1 MQRQRRLTALLRTCT
16 NVSTARDT
24 KIQAFLASPTRHE
37 TQSNNM
43 KLTRTPHPIQIY
55 MLAALVIMAVV
66 AERAYP
72 LVAMASQTKSSPD
85 NVQPHA
91 FLPAGRATVWN
102 PGMAGVAGIPARS
115 TVCITVGPSGGAADD
130 TAQIQAAI
138 DRCPV
143 GQVVQLAAGTF
154 IINSDHLLINRGIT
168 LRGAGPNQ
176 TILAKTNGAKPFQED
191 PGANPSPLIIVG
203 PSRYSST
210 SDPNGVAGSTN
221 LTADA
226 VAGAYTVTVER
237 ASGFSAGQIVLLDE
251 ASGAGWQTD
260 PQGRG
265 QIWASPDWRVV
276 WRKHNPPIAYVD
288 DFEADEYPATPGAAG
303 SWFSRP
309 DRPTAEVKQ
318 VASVSGST
326 ITFTT
331 PIHISYRSSHGAQ
344 LSYYGQPHVVN
355 AGVEDL
361 KLVGGNDGNLRFHW
375 AAQSWVRNVDS
386 TMWHGAGFAIDDS
399 FRIELREFY
408 IHDAAWAQPGGG
420 GYAISLSNG
429 TAEVLV
435 ENGIAVR
442 ANKLMVARSAGAGSV
457 FGYNYMDMSY
467 INTNGAWVEVGL
479 NASHMVG
486 GHHVLF
492 EGNYSHNADSDD
504 IHGNSIYHT
513 FFRNH
518 LSGIRA
524 PFDNQAGG
532 RIDDAVQPHNGPKR
546 CVGLMAY
553 SYWMSFAGNVLGA
566 SGKMG
571 GWDYETTFSGRP
583 GIWMLGWD
591 AVKPYPIDSKVAA
604 TTFRHGNFDYVTN
617 SVKWDAATPSR
628 TLPSSLYLKRK
639 PAFFGAGR
647 GYTWPWVDPIG
658 AVKLH
663 TLPAKARYDAGTP
676 FKQP

>member
-1 MQRQRRLTALLRTCT
+1 M
-16 NVSTARDT
+16 N
-24 KIQAFLASPTRHE
+24 
-37 TQSNNM
+37 
-43 KLTRTPHPIQIY
+43 LTRTPRP
-55 MLAALVIMAVV
+55 ALVYIIAMAVIIVPAVQGTYQAVIDAAQFSNV
-66 AERAYP
+66 AAAAPARVNEP
-72 LVAMASQTKSSPD
+72 GI
-85 NVQPHA
+85 
-91 FLPAGRATVWN
+91 LPADRATIWN
-102 PGMAGVAGIPARS
+102 PGLMGVGGIPARS
-115 TVCITVGPSGGAADD
+115 TVCSTLAPRGGELDD
-130 TAQIQAAI
+130 KDQIQAAI
-138 DRCPV
+138 DACPI
-143 GQVVQLAAGTF
+143 GQVVQLRAGTF
-154 IINSDHLLINRGIT
+154 VVNSGFLLISKGIT
-168 LRGAGPNQ
+168 LRGAGPSQ
-176 TILAKTNGAKPFQED
+176 TTLAKTNGAKPFQEAAG
-191 PGANPSPLIIVG
+191 PNPSPLIIVG
-203 PSRYSST
+203 PSRYSTT
-210 SDPNGVAGSTN
+210 SDPTGVVGSAN

-226 VAGAYTVTVER
+226 IAGAYTVKV
-237 ASGFSAGQIVLLDE
+237 ASAAGFSAGQFVLLDE

-276 WRKHNPPIAYVD
+276 WRKHNPTVPYVD
-288 DFEADEYPATPGAAG
+288 DFGADEYPTTPRTAG

-309 DRPTAEVKQ
+309 DRPTAEVRQ

-331 PIHISYRSSHGAQ
+331 PIHISYRRSHGAQ

-361 KLVGGNDGNLRFHW
+361 KLVGGNDGNLRFQW
-375 AAQSWVRNVDS
+375 AAQSWARNVDS
-386 TMWHGAGFAIDDS
+386 TMWHGAAFAIDDS

-408 IHDAAWAQPGGG
+408 VHDAAWAQPGGG

-442 ANKLMVARSAGAGSV
+442 ANKLIVARSAGAGSV

-467 INTNGAWVEVGL
+467 INTNGSWIEAGL

-518 LSGIRA
+518 LRGIRA

-532 RIDDAVQPHNGPKR
+532 RIDDAVQPRNGPKR

-566 SGKMG
+566 AGKMD
-571 GWDYETTFSGRP
+571 GWVYETTFGGRP

-604 TTFRHGNFDYVTN
+604 TTLRHGNFDYVTN
-617 SVKWDAATPSR
+617 SVKWDAATPGR
-628 TLPSSLYLKRK
+628 TLPNSLYLKRK
-639 PAFFGAGR
+639 PAFFSAGR
-647 GYTWPWVDPIG
+647 TYTWPWVDPIG